1 MFVNKCTWLVQS
13 SYNVRLFAR
22 LCCRNAIMY
31 VVREDLSFIFV
42 FTDMAEILSKKE
54 ISGKNIYYIHYDDCK
69 YKLKDGH
76 VIIKTPLQKSLFA
89 SWSVKIV
96 ALKCR
101 FKLVVNKRLDEWV
114 GEDRMNL
121 DKLEQPKKEVK
132 TPSKDGKMLNGSR
145 PSSPERE
152 LVVCILGHIFTMS
165 LIKPW
170 TVVRFHP
177 FGVSGK

>member
-1 MFVNKCTWLVQS
+1 M
-13 SYNVRLFAR
+13 
-22 LCCRNAIMY
+22 
-31 VVREDLSFIFV
+31 
-42 FTDMAEILSKKE
+42 
-54 ISGKNIYYIHYDDCK
+54 
-69 YKLKDGH
+69 
-76 VIIKTPLQKSLFA
+76 
-89 SWSVKIV
+89 KIV

-165 LIKPW
+165 LIKP
-170 TVVRFHP
+170 
-177 FGVSGK
+177 